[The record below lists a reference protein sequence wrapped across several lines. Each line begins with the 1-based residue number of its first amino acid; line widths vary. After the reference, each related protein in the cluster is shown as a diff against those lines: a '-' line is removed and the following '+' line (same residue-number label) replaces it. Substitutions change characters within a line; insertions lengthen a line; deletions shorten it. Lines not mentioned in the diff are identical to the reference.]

1 MHLKSVLQGVL
12 LFLLGALLMG
22 PGTAAVLGLTMKPYR
37 IPSSAMEPTLHCPVP
52 GSGCAA
58 DTADRIL
65 VLRFAPFWTP
75 SRGDIVAFE
84 TPAEAELKCGS
95 GGTFVKRLIGLP
107 GEKVSVRKGSV
118 LIDGRPLREPYVG
131 RDRRGNDTGA
141 WQVPRREYFLLGDN
155 RTQSCDSRTFGSV
168 PRDNFVGPVVA
179 RYWPLDRI
187 GQP

>member
-1 MHLKSVLQGVL
+1 MHLKSVLQGLL
-12 LFLLGALLMG
+12 LFALGALLMG

-52 GSGCAA
+52 SAGCVE

-65 VLRFAPFWTP
+65 VLRFAPLWTP
-75 SRGDIVAFE
+75 SRGDIVAFD
-84 TPAEAELKCGS
+84 TPAEAKLKCGS

-107 GEKVSVRKGSV
+107 GENVSLRKGSV
-118 LIDGRPLREPYVG
+118 LIDGRPLREQYIERG
-131 RDRRGNDTGA
+131 RRGDDTGA
-141 WQVPRREYFLLGDN
+141 WRVPRGEYFFLGDN
-155 RTQSCDSRTFGSV
+155 RAQSCDSRQFGSV

-179 RYWPLDRI
+179 RYWPLDRL